1 MLVLAAGIVRRPRLL
16 RVIIIIIII
25 ITAAIG
31 GVAERTSGRA
41 SSVALSAG
49 RSYAPA

>member
-16 RVIIIIIII
+16 RVIIII

-41 SSVALSAG
+41 SSVALAAG

>member
-16 RVIIIIIII
+16 RVIIIII